1 MYPIK
6 KPWMSSTIW
15 GAVAVVAV
23 SGAKLFGYDIGE
35 ADGWATSVVALLGG
49 VLAIYGRITAIKKI
63 G

>member
-1 MYPIK
+1 MGSIK
-6 KPWMSSTIW
+6 RPWLSSTLW

-23 SGAKLFGYDIGE
+23 SGAKLLGYDIGD

-49 VLAIYGRITAIKKI
+49 VLAIYGRVTAVKKI